1 MRANIVK
8 EIQSRFSDHYD
19 DFFIEEELVEKTT
32 IFLIGFNTLVD
43 LAKSKLFVQQMA
55 DSSASVK
62 ALFKNLSDRINIDT
76 EQLIQGILEGNLV
89 IVSQDGKQNV
99 VVDPIVKNLR
109 SSISEPKNESPIQS
123 STDAFGDDINTNVGM
138 IRKRLSTASLCHCSY
153 QVGELEKRKISML
166 YIKGRTPKA
175 LIEKVNEQLK
185 GINTDIETID
195 DLNLQ
200 FGKRRLSPVSH
211 LSATELPIQA
221 IHSLKE
227 NRIVLFLDNC
237 PFALVFPNLIWD
249 MLGGINDRNFPFI
262 LSFMLRFFRVIGLV
276 ATLIL
281 PALYVALV
289 SVNPE
294 VFKLDLAL
302 FVAKSREGIPLSAF
316 LETIAMVVLVDLILE
331 AIVRLPKSVG
341 PAITM
346 VGGIILGQAM
356 VEAKL
361 VSNLLVIVITAVVI
375 ASSAVIGMQNSL
387 YIRLLKYPILI
398 LASLFGILGVCTGFI
413 ITIIYL
419 ASLTSNDVP
428 YMTFRIKQEGET
440 K

>member
-1 MRANIVK
+1 MRDIVK
-8 EIQSRFSDHYD
+8 EIKSKFSNQD
-19 DFFIEEELVEKTT
+19 DFFIEEELVYNST
-32 IFLIGFNTLVD
+32 IYLIGFNTLVD
-43 LAKSKLFVQQMA
+43 LTKSKLYVQQMA
-55 DSSASVK
+55 ASPTSLK
-62 ALFKNLSDRINIDT
+62 ALFINLSDQINVDT
-76 EQLIQGILEGNLV
+76 EKIIKAVLEGNLV
-89 IVSQDGKQNV
+89 IISQDGKQNV
-99 VVDPIVKNLR
+99 VVDPIAQNLR
-109 SSISEPKNESPIQS
+109 SSIEEPKNESPIQAS
-123 STDAFGDDINTNVGM
+123 MDAFGEDININVGM
-138 IRKRLSTASLCHCSY
+138 IRNRLNTEFLCHCSY
-153 QVGELEKRKISML
+153 QVGELEKRKLSML
-166 YIKGRTPKA
+166 YIKGRAPNDM
-175 LIEKVNEQLK
+175 IEKVNQQLK
-185 GINTDIETID
+185 QIKSDIETID
-195 DLNLQ
+195 DLNKQ
-200 FGKRRLSPVSH
+200 FGQRRLNPVSH
-211 LSATELPIQA
+211 LFATELPIQA
-221 IHSLKE
+221 IHSLKK

-237 PFALVFPNLIWD
+237 PFALVFPNLFSD
-249 MLGGINDRNFPFI
+249 MLSSINDRNFPFV
-262 LSFMLRFFRVIGLV
+262 LSFMLRIFRVIGVV

-294 VFKLDLAL
+294 VFKTDLAL

-346 VGGIILGQAM
+346 VGGVILGQAM

-398 LASLFGILGVCTGFI
+398 LASIFGILGVCTGFI
-413 ITIIYL
+413 FTVIYL
-419 ASLTSNDVP
+419 ASLTSNDIP
-428 YMTFRIKQEGET
+428 YTTFRIEQKGDT

>member
-1 MRANIVK
+1 MRNEIVK
-8 EIQSRFSDHYD
+8 EIEATFSNQG
-19 DFFIEEELVEKTT
+19 DFFIEEELVDQTK
-32 IFLIGFNTLVD
+32 IFLIGFKTLVD
-43 LAKSKLFVQQMA
+43 LTKSKLYVQQMA
-55 DSSASVK
+55 DSNTSVK
-62 ALFKNLSDRINIDT
+62 ALFINLNDRVNVDAK
-76 EQLIQGILEGNLV
+76 QLIKGILEGNLV
-89 IVSQDGKQNV
+89 IVSEDGKQNAIV
-99 VVDPIVKNLR
+99 NPIVQSLR
-109 SSISEPKNESPIQS
+109 SSVSEPKNESPIQS

-138 IRKRLSTASLCHCSY
+138 IRKRLTTASLCHCSY
-153 QVGELEKRKISML
+153 EVGDLEKRKLSML
-166 YIKGRTPKA
+166 YIKGRTPNA
-175 LIEKVNEQLK
+175 LIDKVDQQLK
-185 GINTDIETID
+185 GIKSDIDTID

-211 LSATELPIQA
+211 LFATELPISA

-227 NRIVLFLDNC
+227 NKIVLFLDNC
-237 PFALVFPNLIWD
+237 PFALAFPNLLWD
-249 MLGGINDRNFPFI
+249 MLVSINDRNFPSI

-302 FVAKSREGIPLSAF
+302 FVAKSREGIPLTAF

-375 ASSAVIGMQNSL
+375 ASSSVIGMQNSL

-413 ITIIYL
+413 FTIIYL
-419 ASLTSNDVP
+419 ASLTSVDIP
-428 YMTFRIKQEGET
+428 YMTFRIKKEGAT